1 MERLWGLV
9 LVLLGVVVLAH
20 AGPVGIWTL
29 LYVNTT
35 QPQHNGTHVN
45 ILGAE
50 MQCVV
55 EEGGKFLTAPLDQ
68 CTSLPGARPAY
79 GELGYGALLDRY
91 SSALVNAYLVGFA
104 LPGYTERPDFNLV
117 RYAFKY
123 VKDYF
128 YYEYQGRLILN
139 EVESRA
145 WGVLPRSD
153 YCNTNSPLQALL
165 TDVVTYMYNT
175 WGIKISNGSL
185 LYIYLVG
192 NLPCLAGNLGGA
204 YGVATVKTPYGNV
217 APRAVVI
224 FHSDY
229 NLRNL
234 HLATLATYGALNPQQ
249 LACTGPFLSVNDGP
263 LLMSRWSYRTSYGW
277 PDGYYYT
284 SLPFMIP
291 AFMKPWLTG
300 IRVNMSALVPDWF
313 YTWELNSPT
322 RFVNA
327 THLWISW
334 TPSHNLYLIPV
345 YIPLSRLWYYYR
357 VEMFS
362 AVPTSCGAPRLYY
375 VDSWYPLYYSGY
387 SIWDDVGVNKFRVYV
402 ARWRA
407 TLDRLWMCRGR
418 VSYNVG
424 ERGAA
429 IDTIGALVAASEL
442 GVEWTASRPW
452 SYLDS
457 AVLTSSGIYWDR
469 LSVCHVSMGGPLAN
483 RVTGYFNPVNRVAPN
498 GMPFYYDT
506 GAGGIRDARTGRLY
520 TGSNVFLVAVVNVTA
535 THPLLPD
542 RLVVLAW
549 GNGGEGTYASGVWLR
564 DFYWWQAY
572 GKYAAVVRWVDTN
585 GDGIPD
591 GNDNFEVLATW
602 P

>member
-1 MERLWGLV
+1 MGLV
-9 LVLLGVVVLAH
+9 LVFLGFVVLAN
-20 AGPVGIWTL
+20 AGPVGLWTL
-29 LYVNTT
+29 LYVNAT
-35 QPQHNGTHVN
+35 QPQHNGTHIN

-50 MQCVV
+50 TQCVV
-55 EEGGKFLTAPLDQ
+55 EEGGKFLTASLDQ
-68 CTSLPGARPAY
+68 CTSLSGAEPAY
-79 GELGYGALLDRY
+79 GGLGYGGLPSNY
-91 SSALVNAYLVGFA
+91 SSVLVNAYLVGFA

-128 YYEYQGRLILN
+128 YYEYQGRVILN
-139 EVESRA
+139 EVASKA

-165 TDVVTYMYNT
+165 ADVVAYMYNT
-175 WGIKISNGSL
+175 WGIKISDGSL
-185 LYIYLVG
+185 VYVYLVG
-192 NLPCLAGNLGGA
+192 NLPCLSGDLGGA
-204 YGVATVKTPYGNV
+204 YGIATVNTPYGTV
-217 APRAVVI
+217 MARAVVI
-224 FHSDY
+224 FHNNR
-229 NLRNL
+229 NLRDL
-234 HLATLATYGALNPQQ
+234 HLATLATYGALYTY
-249 LACTGPFLSVNDGP
+249 LGSTCVGPSLSLNDGP
-263 LLMSRWSYRTSYGW
+263 LLMSRWSYSVWYGW
-277 PDGYYYT
+277 PDGFYPT
-284 SLPFMIP
+284 LLPFMIP

-300 IRVNMSALVPDWF
+300 IKVNKSTLVPDRI

-327 THLWISW
+327 TYLSFAS
-334 TPSHNLYLIPV
+334 TQDLTLYLVPV
-345 YIPLSRLWYYYR
+345 YAPLYGSGRHYYSE
-357 VEMFS
+357 VAMFGVTCS
-362 AVPTSCGAPRLYY
+362 PPRLYY
-375 VDSWYPLYYSGY
+375 VDWRYPLDYWGYGYWDISGGY
-387 SIWDDVGVNKFRVYV
+387 KWEVSVVR
-402 ARWRA
+402 RRA
-407 TLDRLWMCRGR
+407 TLGQLWMCRGR

-429 IDTIGALVAASEL
+429 IDTIGALVAASGL
-442 GVEWTASRPW
+442 GIESRGWAPLPW

-506 GAGGIRDARTGRLY
+506 GAGGIRDARTGQLY

-535 THPLLPD
+535 TDHPIRH

-549 GNGGEGTYASGVWLR
+549 GNGGDGTYASGVWLR
-564 DFYWWQAY
+564 NFRWQVH
-572 GKYAAVVRWVDTN
+572 GKYAAVVRWVDAN
-585 GDGIPD
+585 GNGIPD
-591 GNDNFEVLATW
+591 SNDRFEVLATW